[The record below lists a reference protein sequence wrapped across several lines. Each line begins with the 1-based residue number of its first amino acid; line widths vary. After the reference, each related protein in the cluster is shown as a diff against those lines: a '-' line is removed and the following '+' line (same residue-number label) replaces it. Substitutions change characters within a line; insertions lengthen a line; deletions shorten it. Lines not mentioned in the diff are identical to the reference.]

1 MRVTLYIV
9 TAYGIDMEEARS
21 RGMVTTDEDEARG
34 MASALSGMDAE
45 IHQCDVFVPIDLAGW
60 TVYAR

>member
-9 TAYGIDMEEARS
+9 TAYGIDRDEAQS

-45 IHQCDVFVPIDLAGW
+45 IHTATVTVPDAGW
-60 TVYAR
+60 LVY